1 MLESRHPW
9 LRLSMPAWMAAV
21 RHPPSYVY
29 LVMALA
35 CASDIS
41 TALSSPLPVVR
52 WMMCVTA
59 SLWAGLIVL
68 RYRGLSVA
76 VVLQLGSVLAAT
88 EVSLQ
93 SLLIGGLYASV
104 MNWMGVIVV
113 ANYFVAGRLMGAVW
127 FAVVLVLIY
136 LQWQLHHVGDF
147 GVLLGAHAD
156 QSIGSFLDY
165 SFICISLMVV
175 FLFFD
180 QRHRLTMAE
189 LGARRLALED
199 SQKELEHTLQ
209 MREHFIASVSH
220 ELRTPMNAIL
230 GLNAFLLTSVSNKP
244 RAAQVLEH
252 TRQSAGHL
260 MTVINDV
267 LDYSQFKSGQ
277 LRADLATMPLR
288 QVLQTAFDL
297 FKPRI
302 DELPVR
308 YLCTIADD
316 VPDWVVSDRHRLTQ
330 VLVNLLGNAIKF
342 THQGEVVLEVRVVD
356 EGVKFS
362 VKDTGI
368 GIPAAQQARL
378 FERFHQADAS
388 IQRRYG
394 GSGLGLTISQ
404 RLVQLLGGH
413 MGFHSESGQGSV
425 FWFWLP
431 LRAVAAPAPSQRSP
445 TQALRSTAH
454 GWHFLVVD
462 DLAVNRLLLQ
472 HVLQATWPKASI
484 TQASS
489 GAQALECLKQ
499 QPFDLVLMDM
509 VMPGMDGIETTRAL
523 HLWMQAADQV
533 APPVLG
539 LTANVNPDDLQRFKD
554 AGLQAIMLKPFERDA
569 LVMQI
574 DALLLA

>member
-1 MLESRHPW
+1 MLEPFRTW
-9 LRLSMPAWMAAV
+9 LLLNLPASQAAV
-21 RHPPSYVY
+21 RNPRWYVY
-29 LVMALA
+29 FVMAIA

-41 TALSSPLPVVR
+41 TAVTSPLPMLQLLMV
-52 WMMCVTA
+52 VTA
-59 SLWAGLIVL
+59 LIWGGLL
-68 RYRGLSVA
+68 LLHYRGLSLPL
-76 VVLQLGSVLAAT
+76 VLQISSVLAAT

-93 SLLIGGLYASV
+93 CLMIGGLYSSV
-104 MNWMGVIVV
+104 MNWLGVIVV
-113 ANYFVAGRLMGAVW
+113 ANYFVAGRLMGACW
-127 FAVVLVLIY
+127 FAVVLVLIF
-136 LQWQLHHVGDF
+136 LQWQLQPSGDF
-147 GVLLGAHAD
+147 GVWLGTHAD
-156 QSIGSFLDY
+156 QSASSFMDY
-165 SFICISLMVV
+165 SFICICLVVV

-180 QRHRLTMAE
+180 QRHRLTMTE
-189 LGARRLALED
+189 LNARRSALEE

-230 GLNAFLLTSVSNKP
+230 GLNAFLLSAVSNKP
-244 RAAQVLEH
+244 RATQVLEH
-252 TRQSAGHL
+252 TRQSASHL

-368 GIPAAQQARL
+368 GIPATQQARL

-413 MGFHSESGQGSV
+413 MGFHSESGHGSV

-431 LRAVAAPAPSQRSP
+431 LRAVDPPAPLLRSP

-462 DLAVNRLLLQ
+462 DLAVNRLLLR
-472 HVLQATWPKASI
+472 HILQATWPKASI
-484 TQASS
+484 TEASS
-489 GAQALECLKQ
+489 GEQAIERLKQ

-523 HLWMQAADQV
+523 HALVKTTDKA

-539 LTANVNPDDLQRFKD
+539 LTANVNPDDLKRFQD
-554 AGLQAIMLKPFERDA
+554 AGLQGILLKPFERDA
-569 LVMQI
+569 LVVRI